1 MIGLLKYRSG
11 VHFNHL
17 QWLQWSP
24 GVPLSAS
31 TQRDIVSAVVDVF
44 PPVHEVL
51 TRQAADG
58 DVVHNDD
65 ARVKILERMGAR
77 ARHSTPLLTLGRYS
91 HVGLSDQGAAVDR
104 LPDLTSQRPERMQA
118 TGTED
123 ARPNDQPNVVRYVA
137 RNEPREA
144 VSGRLG
150 AQNDRCDEGP
160 ENAKKPEKTT
170 VFPSFR
176 ADGEG
181 FEPPVGSLLQQ
192 FSRLP

>member
-11 VHFNHL
+11 VHFNRL

-77 ARHSTPLLTLGRYS
+77 ARHSTPVLTLGRYS
-91 HVGLSDQGAAVDR
+91 HVGLSDQGAAVD
-104 LPDLTSQRPERMQA
+104 
-118 TGTED
+118 
-123 ARPNDQPNVVRYVA
+123 
-137 RNEPREA
+137 
-144 VSGRLG
+144 
-150 AQNDRCDEGP
+150 
-160 ENAKKPEKTT
+160 
-170 VFPSFR
+170 
-176 ADGEG
+176 
-181 FEPPVGSLLQQ
+181 
-192 FSRLP
+192 